1 MAVSVSLTPSVVSVV
16 TDKIGLSK
24 VLRESRQCQRW
35 HRDDAGH
42 RYRHQKERRH
52 LAELAEAERG
62 SYLFQDMQ
70 ARSKPFSFSASLQII
85 ALSSVAGPLVGNEL
99 LSFKP
104 GIVFRTKAD
113 CAIVYTDFRS

>member
-1 MAVSVSLTPSVVSVV
+1 LAIQKYSGILGSAK
-16 TDKIGLSK
+16 DGIGTTL
-24 VLRESRQCQRW
+24 
-35 HRDDAGH
+35 DTGH

-52 LAELAEAERG
+52 LAEPAEAERG

-104 GIVFRTKAD
+104 GIVFRTTAD
-113 CAIVYTDFRS
+113 CAIVYIDLEC